1 MTRVYVVGNS
11 VADLTLSVRRSPRP
25 GESVLAES
33 ISRTPGG
40 KGLNQAVAA
49 RRAGADV
56 AFVSAIGTDATG
68 IEIEAA
74 LSGEHFSDLR
84 LLKLPLATDVSILTV
99 TADGENSIVTTVG
112 CTQASSA
119 IEVTNCL
126 RDLRL
131 GDYVLLQG
139 NLSSDSTNAIVDFA
153 RACGSKVV
161 VNAAPWHWEG
171 TRILEKCE
179 GVIANEGEI
188 RDISGMREAGPAASW
203 LQSRGPAW
211 VIVTLGARGCL
222 LASKDG
228 ITFFEGK
235 PAKAKDTS
243 GAGDVFSGV
252 LVASIALGNS
262 LEEGIDA
269 AQRAASLTVERAGT
283 YTAIPSVA
291 ELNDIVNQE

>member
-25 GESVLAES
+25 GESVLADS
-33 ISRTPGG
+33 IARAPGG

-68 IEIEAA
+68 VEIEAA
-74 LSGEHFSDLR
+74 LSRERFSDLR

-112 CTQASSA
+112 CTQASHA
-119 IEVTNCL
+119 TELTNCL
-126 RDLRL
+126 RDLQP
-131 GDYVLLQG
+131 GDYALLQG
-139 NLSSDSTNAIVDFA
+139 NLSSGSTKTIVDFA
-153 RACGSKVV
+153 RARGGKVI
-161 VNAAPWHWEG
+161 VNAAPWHWDG
-171 TRILEKCE
+171 TEILEKCD

-188 RDISGMREAGPAASW
+188 CDISSMRDVEFAATW
-203 LQSRGPAW
+203 LQSRGPEW

-222 LASKDG
+222 LASKEG
-228 ITFFEGK
+228 VVVVEGK
-235 PAKAKDTS
+235 PVKAKDTS

-252 LVASIALGNS
+252 LVASIALGKP
-262 LEEGIDA
+262 LRTAIDA
-269 AQRAASLTVERAGT
+269 AQKAASLTVERSGT

-291 ELNDIVNQE
+291 ELRDIVGTA